1 MSAQL
6 QQNLFSIDLYVIPDV
21 PKTPR
26 KRIRYKT
33 PTYTKKYRL
42 SWQDEEAGEWFYD
55 SDEKHIFRI
64 KDLQKIHLL
73 IYGYCGID
81 LFEQAEKIE
90 KDGITCW
97 IEDKQA
103 EIQGTWN
110 LPLKDRVLIHLNLL
124 RLLRQGI
131 ELKKAVEI
139 AKRKTKTVLQ

>member
-1 MSAQL
+1 MSAQ
-6 QQNLFSIDLYVIPDV
+6 QSFFDVNLFAIEGIKKQ
-21 PKTPR
+21 PK

-42 SWQDEEAGEWFYD
+42 SWQDEETGEWFYD

-64 KDLQKIHLL
+64 RNLQKIHSI
-73 IYGYCGID
+73 IYGYCGIG

-90 KDGITCW
+90 KDGVTCW

-103 EIQGTWN
+103 EIQDTWT
-110 LPLKDRVLIHLNLL
+110 LPLKDRVLIHLKLL

-139 AKRKTKTVLQ
+139 AKRKAKTIL